1 MSKKTSNRALSQG
14 VEHGAENPRY
24 AVCIHNQGNEA
35 SLEIGKFYQVLP
47 DPEAARHGLMRVVD
61 ESGEDY
67 GFPAAWFVMME
78 VPGVVE
84 RALREAYSY
93 GN

>member
-1 MSKKTSNRALSQG
+1 MSNKTSNPPSQSAA
-14 VEHGAENPRY
+14 HGKENPRY
-24 AVCIHNQGNEA
+24 AVCIYNQGNEA
-35 SLEIGKFYQVLP
+35 SLEIGKFYQVIS
-47 DPEAARHGLMRVVD
+47 DPEAARHALLRVVD

-78 VPGVVE
+78 VPRDVE

-93 GN
+93 GG